1 MSGQGH
7 KFFWAWENAFTP
19 ENLALSLYNEAGDYS
34 VAGGAGN
41 WPGRASAGLSLNRN
55 MASAIGEAPTVSSD
69 LAPTFD
75 LVASKLVSSPTIG
88 WSSLITANEGSI
100 IVCANITDL
109 SAASN
114 DPTYY
119 VNAPLLGTTSFGAF
133 FGIYLRYISATEFRI
148 QCGANLITLSDGI
161 NKLFGNTKFMVAMRW
176 STVLGVT
183 TLESSINNGAWIT
196 DVTTPLNLVGV
207 GPQQNLNLGRR
218 FAGTVRLNACMQS
231 KITDDEL
238 DALYAYAQANALA

>member
-1 MSGQGH
+1 
-7 KFFWAWENAFTP
+7 
-19 ENLALSLYNEAGDYS
+19 
-34 VAGGAGN
+34 
-41 WPGRASAGLSLNRN
+41 
-55 MASAIGEAPTVSSD
+55 
-69 LAPTFD
+69 
-75 LVASKLVSSPTIG
+75 
-88 WSSLITANEGSI
+88 
-100 IVCANITDL
+100 
-109 SAASN
+109 
-114 DPTYY
+114 
-119 VNAPLLGTTSFGAF
+119 
-133 FGIYLRYISATEFRI
+133 
-148 QCGANLITLSDGI
+148 
-161 NKLFGNTKFMVAMRW
+161 MVAMRW